1 MKYRRRL
8 TGFLGFSLLSMSI
21 AYGTPSSSTCPNP
34 PPLKAAPNFMWGL
47 TAYHVPL
54 PGYELYPEDFQKMA
68 ANGIKWISVD
78 FAWKRIEPVQG
89 AQYDFTYF
97 DMLTQEAAK
106 NGIQIIGKFANGYN
120 TPMRAVS
127 PEWTA
132 RLSAD
137 DYIADMDQYARA
149 VVSRY
154 GNTVHYWALEN
165 ELNIDFFHVLLG
177 WRAHTWSPQVK
188 DKIVWTL
195 NQAVRDSAPDAK
207 TILTV
212 STTLLPT
219 YGNYIQHVTQ
229 QVNYDMVGMFD
240 YPSYKLISNQ
250 ESLDNGLCGRV
261 ARVKQT
267 SGGKPAIIM
276 ESGYETSNLESAA
289 QTQADYVTAIT
300 RSALHAGVGGVFFY
314 EYLDNPQEVLPREKN
329 FGLLQA
335 DRTPKPAWTTY
346 GDLIKQYQ

>member
-1 MKYRRRL
+1 MRYKNHL
-8 TGFLGFSLLSMSI
+8 IAGFGLGLLCMSMAHS
-21 AYGTPSSSTCPNP
+21 APSTSTCPNP
-34 PPLKAAPNFMWGL
+34 PPLKAPPNFMWGL

-54 PGYELYPEDFQKMA
+54 PGYELYPEDLQKMA

-78 FAWKRIEPVQG
+78 FAWKRIEPVRG
-89 AQYDFTYF
+89 AQYDFSYF

-106 NGIQIIGKFANGYN
+106 NGIQIVGKLANGYN

-132 RLSAD
+132 FLSAD
-137 DYIADMDQYARA
+137 DYLAEMDKYARA

-165 ELNIDFFHVLLG
+165 ELNIDFFHVMLG

-195 NQAVRDSAPDAK
+195 NQAVHDSAPDAK

-219 YGNYIQHVTQ
+219 FGNYIQRVSQ

-240 YPSYKLISNQ
+240 YPIYELNTNQ
-250 ESLDNGLCGRV
+250 DSLDNGLCGRV
-261 ARVKQT
+261 ATVEQT
-267 SGGKPAIIM
+267 SGGKPALIM
-276 ESGYETSNLESAA
+276 ESGYQTSNSRRTPQA
-289 QTQADYVTAIT
+289 QAGYVTAVT
-300 RSALHAGVGGVFFY
+300 KSALHAGVGGVFFY
-314 EYLDNPQEVLPREKN
+314 EYLDNPQEFLPREQH

-335 DRTPKPAWTTY
+335 DRTPKPAWTDY
-346 GDLIKQYQ
+346 GNLIKAYQ